1 MYETIADMSRM
12 KSESF
17 IARGGDCE
25 PKKFEHEMAIT
36 SVEASKGIYVDVGVV
51 DARETD
57 RNGQKIGKTELY
69 PLSNGSWLVDPHSSS
84 SVEVSRAKISAEAS
98 KSRIIYIG
106 YPNIT
111 ISEEYEAGTPLVRQL
126 HNVFNRYRWP
136 AKQMLLG
143 LHKVVDFTDS
153 EEVEIS
159 GFAQGASE
167 AVAIVEAITTNPE
180 DNKNLKISRVKLIES
195 LNDQSR
201 EKKIPLPG
209 VRNVLDIVRIL
220 KSVENETHAGKHHFS
235 NNRPIEAINADP
247 VSDPIAEAKLRS
259 LRKNQSTEVVF
270 SGATLMRPYA
280 PLLVNAIKS
289 DVQRSTSGIS
299 SSQFDLVKFDGSGA
313 SYFES
318 MEKTAKQILDASPMA
333 KVALYLVKVEDGLK
347 PHMEAFQDLNLVKS
361 LYDKD
366 GPLA

>member
-1 MYETIADMSRM
+1 MSRM
-12 KSESF
+12 TSRLF
-17 IARGGDCE
+17 IPRGGDYE
-25 PKKFEHEMAIT
+25 PKKFEHEMVIT
-36 SVEASKGIYVDVGVV
+36 SVEASKGIYVDVGIV
-51 DARETD
+51 DARENGQ
-57 RNGQKIGKTELY
+57 NGQKIGKTELY

-84 SVEVSRAKISAEAS
+84 SVEVSRAKITAEAS

-111 ISEEYEAGTPLVRQL
+111 ISEECASGTPLMRQL
-126 HNVFNRYRWP
+126 YNVINRYRWP

-143 LHKVVDFTDS
+143 LHEVVDFADS

-167 AVAIVEAITTNPE
+167 AAAIVEAITTNPE

-220 KSVENETHAGKHHFS
+220 KRVDNETHAGKHHSS

-247 VSDPIAEAKLRS
+247 ASDPIAEVKLRS
-259 LRKNQSTEVVF
+259 LRKNQSTEVLF
-270 SGATLMRPYA
+270 SGAPLMRPYA

-299 SSQFDLVKFDGSGA
+299 SAQFDLVKFDCSEA
-313 SYFES
+313 SDFES
-318 MEKTAKQILDASPMA
+318 MEKTAKQILDASTMA
-333 KVALYLVKVEDGLK
+333 KVAMYLVSSGIYLQ
-347 PHMEAFQDLNLVKS
+347 PYHMEAFQDLKLVKS
-361 LYDKD
+361 LYDKN